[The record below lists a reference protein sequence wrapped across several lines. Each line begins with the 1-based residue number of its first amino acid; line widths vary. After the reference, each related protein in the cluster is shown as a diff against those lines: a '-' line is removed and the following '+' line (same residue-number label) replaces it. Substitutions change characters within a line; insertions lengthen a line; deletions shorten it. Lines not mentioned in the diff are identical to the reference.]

1 MRNRIIKTV
10 LIILTAF
17 FLFNNCKKE
26 EPTQPKINGPEAKLI
41 LSKLV
46 TETYPP
52 LVEGGDTVYC
62 PNFIFW
68 QRPYHIGDTLA
79 VMVSQ
84 DFGAQIIGSK
94 NVFVT
99 VTSKFGDSETYW
111 LRGGDWPCETRITD
125 VSIYRSIIYYN
136 TKPLG
141 NPPPA
146 APNNGELEINTLGD
160 TLIASYD
167 SYSTGNVL
175 YDTVAII
182 PK

>member
-1 MRNRIIKTV
+1 MRNRIIKTM

-17 FLFNNCKKE
+17 FLFNSCKKE
-26 EPTQPKINGPEAKLI
+26 EPTQPEIYGPEAKLI
-41 LSKLV
+41 ISKLV
-46 TETYPP
+46 TETYPSP
-52 LVEGGDTVYC
+52 INGDSIQC

-84 DFGAQIIGSK
+84 DFGAQIIGNK
-94 NVFVT
+94 YVFAT
-99 VTSKFGDSETYW
+99 VTSKLGDSETYW
-111 LRGGDWPCETRITD
+111 LKGGYWPCETRITD

-141 NPPPA
+141 SPPSA